1 MKKKVKGIALSL
13 VVLVALFGLSG
24 CAALDA
30 AHMAWKGAVIA
41 GDLLSIPK
49 VKAPAPK
56 QASEHPSDPADPEA
70 AERKTGDENG
80 STPEHRHD

>member
-1 MKKKVKGIALSL
+1 MKKKVKVIAL
-13 VVLVALFGLSG
+13 VVVVALFGLSG

-30 AHMAWKGAVIA
+30 VHMAWQGALIA

-56 QASEHPSDPADPEA
+56 QASEQSDPADPEA
-70 AERKTGDENG
+70 AETTGE
-80 STPEHRHD
+80 